1 MSSSGISWP
10 ICKSAP
16 RSRQITTPATHHSVF
31 YRPDALPAAQPTAS
45 KHWRQFMPIMSSV
58 EKLIRNKDMTST
70 CNKHLKKTD
79 MLRHNKQNTL
89 TSMLLIC
96 INFEHIIIP
105 TAHQQ
110 MNRNY
115 DKKKINKT
123 YPVWDVQSLVKRK
136 LQVVSFFW
144 SSGTLLSDKSSLQ
157 DLSLS
162 QSWRSAISAA
172 CNWLWEPEWS
182 LLLSDDGERFADR
195 VRTYSACSSDSR
207 NNG

>member
-1 MSSSGISWP
+1 MPFLPPNQQRQSTEGGSCQLWAVWKSWFGID
-10 ICKSAP
+10 
-16 RSRQITTPATHHSVF
+16 T
-31 YRPDALPAAQPTAS
+31 
-45 KHWRQFMPIMSSV
+45 M
-58 EKLIRNKDMTST
+58 ST
-70 CNKHLKKTD
+70 CNKHQK
-79 MLRHNKQNTL
+79 RL
-89 TSMLLIC
+89 TCLGIINRTHWHQWVTKLLLIC

-110 MNRNY
+110 MKRNY

-123 YPVWDVQSLVKRK
+123 YPVWDVQSPVQRK
-136 LQVVSFFW
+136 LQEVSFFW

-162 QSWRSAISAA
+162 QSWRSTISAA